1 MIVKDKSMKIKR
13 GYLKELANID
23 EQFFEIDKAKGTV
36 KVELRF
42 DSPDDIFDLNY
53 VSKIPVLSDD
63 FLDLIRN
70 VFTLV
75 SSKYKID
82 LTVKLD
88 DMKGYD
94 GDTLEDIFKKNLTL
108 EFSSKLVETRMKK
121 RVAYGMIGL
130 GVGMFFATVLIGNVW
145 QSDSVWKDIIIYLSD
160 IAATVAFWEALS
172 ILVIERSENRSY
184 LIDLASRFSSIRF
197 IEE

>member
-1 MIVKDKSMKIKR
+1 MKIKK

-23 EQFFEIDKAKGTV
+23 EQFFEVDKAKGV
-36 KVELRF
+36 AKVELRF

-53 VSKIPVLSDD
+53 VSKTPVLNDEFIDWVRS
-63 FLDLIRN
+63 
-70 VFTLV
+70 VFALV

-82 LTVKLD
+82 LTVKFG

-94 GDTLEDIFKKNLTL
+94 ENTLEDIFKKNMAL
-108 EFSSKLVETRMKK
+108 EFTSKLGETRMKK
-121 RVAYGMIGL
+121 RVAYAMIGL
-130 GVGMFFATVLIGNVW
+130 GVGMFFTTILIGNIW
-145 QSDSVWKDIIIYLSD
+145 HGDSVWKDIIIYLSD

-184 LIDLASRFSSIRF
+184 LIDLTSRFSSIKF
-197 IEE
+197 IAE

>member
-1 MIVKDKSMKIKR
+1 MIVKDKSMKIKK
-13 GYLKELANID
+13 GYLKELANIG
-23 EQFFEIDKAKGTV
+23 EEFFEIDKTKGTA

-53 VSKIPVLSDD
+53 VSKIPVLSEE
-63 FLDLIRN
+63 FLDWVRS
-70 VFTLV
+70 VFKLV

-82 LTVKLD
+82 LTVRFG

-94 GDTLEDIFKKNLTL
+94 PNTLEDIFKKNLSL
-108 EFSSKLVETRMKK
+108 EFTSKLGETRMKK
-121 RVAYGMIGL
+121 RIAYSMIGL
-130 GVGMFFATVLIGNVW
+130 GVGLFFATILIGNVW
-145 QSDSVWKDIIIYLSD
+145 HGESVWKDIVIYLSD

-197 IEE
+197 IGD